1 LTNKTWNMKINYS
14 LSLAAIKTIF
24 LVPEASLYIRT
35 WNPALWL

>member
-1 LTNKTWNMKINYS
+1 MKINYS

-35 WNPALWL
+35 GSH